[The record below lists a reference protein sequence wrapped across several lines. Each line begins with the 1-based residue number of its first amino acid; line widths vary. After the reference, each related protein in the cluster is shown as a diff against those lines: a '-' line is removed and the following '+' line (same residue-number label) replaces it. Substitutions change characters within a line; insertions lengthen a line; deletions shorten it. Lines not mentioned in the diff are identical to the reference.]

1 MHKQLKTIDIKEAW
15 PDTHDE
21 GYIHQFQPIPF
32 TKFTSSRSNEFKDIL
47 PWRSLKWSQRVSQMI
62 TKTVPI
68 STRII
73 IKYAMKQGIPLW
85 IWWKVNGNWDNNMIR
100 ISQWSESHCRI
111 NTSIRRKKQTQKSRT
126 VRSLSW
132 IWVAKLTIWVR
143 SFEFTRS
150 ISSTRIG

>member
-1 MHKQLKTIDIKEAW
+1 MMRDTYINSNLSLSQNSLAAEALSLKI
-15 PDTHDE
+15 
-21 GYIHQFQPIPF
+21 
-32 TKFTSSRSNEFKDIL
+32 SSHEE
-47 PWRSLKWSQRVSQMI
+47 SLKWSQRVSQMI

-100 ISQWSESHCRI
+100 ISQWTESHCRT
-111 NTSIRRKKQTQKSRT
+111 NTSIRRKKQTQKNRT
-126 VRSLSW
+126 MRSLSW